1 MIPADPRVLHL
12 TERRELPI
20 CIISVYKSKM
30 ALVDTLV
37 VGPLGCN
44 MTIVADPGSLDAVV
58 VDPGGDIEAIWE
70 IVSRKGYVVRQILI
84 THAHVDHFL
93 AAEELKE
100 LTGAPV
106 CYNPEDQMLWGS
118 LPLQCMMLGV
128 QQPQKAIKRPTVN
141 LTDGQVLAVRG
152 GKVIFTPGHT
162 KGSICFYFADDG
174 LLCAG
179 DTLFRLSIG
188 RTDFPG
194 NAADKM
200 QDSLAL
206 LMTLPSETRVITGHG
221 PETTIGYEKKNNP
234 FIASR
239 A

>member
-1 MIPADPRVLHL
+1 
-12 TERRELPI
+12 
-20 CIISVYKSKM
+20 M

-44 MTIVADPGSLDAVV
+44 LTIIADPSSLEAVV
-58 VDPGGDIEAIWE
+58 VDPGGDIETIWE
-70 IVSRKGYVVRQILI
+70 LVTRKGYVVRQILI

-106 CYNPEDQMLWGS
+106 CYNPEDQQLWGI

-128 QQPQKAIKRPTVN
+128 QQPKKVIKRPTVN
-141 LTDGQVLAVRG
+141 LTDGQELAVRG
-152 GKVIFTPGHT
+152 GRVLFTPGHT
-162 KGSICFYFADDG
+162 KGSVCFYFPDDA

-188 RTDFPG
+188 RTDLPG
-194 NAADKM
+194 NAANKM
-200 QDSLAL
+200 QASLQI
-206 LMTLPSETRVITGHG
+206 LMKLPSETRVITGHG
-221 PETTIGYEKKNNP
+221 PETTVGFERLHNP
-234 FIASR
+234 FISR
-239 A
+239 ED